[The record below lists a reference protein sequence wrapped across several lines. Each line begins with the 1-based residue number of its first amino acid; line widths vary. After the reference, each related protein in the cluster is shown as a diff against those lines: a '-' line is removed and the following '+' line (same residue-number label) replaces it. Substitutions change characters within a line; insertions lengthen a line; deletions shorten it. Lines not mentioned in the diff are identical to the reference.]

1 MEANACQVHDIRSS
15 VLYID
20 FHRWDKITDLNNLN
34 RKDLC

>member
-1 MEANACQVHDIRSS
+1 MYAKFMTSSS